1 MRITRRFHAC
11 VDYTHGDTT
20 VIVDPGSFETPEN
33 LDSADAVLITHIHPD
48 HVDAAA
54 LDAAKTKNPALAIY
68 GPAELAEHLSSEYT
82 VVADGDTFTVGE
94 ITVETFETPHGTITS
109 FIPLPENLGFI
120 LNGTVFQTG
129 DSFPRLSERLRGVE
143 TVLIPVSAPWL
154 KMLDVDTYLGES
166 KPPRF
171 IGIHDGIDNDNGVTL
186 RTGLLTKLA
195 QHHDLEFT
203 PLRPG
208 ESVEV

>member
-1 MRITRRFHAC
+1 MAGMRITRRFHAC

-20 VIVDPGSFETPEN
+20 VTVDPGSFET
-33 LDSADAVLITHIHPD
+33 
-48 HVDAAA
+48 
-54 LDAAKTKNPALAIY
+54 
-68 GPAELAEHLSSEYT
+68 
-82 VVADGDTFTVGE
+82 
-94 ITVETFETPHGTITS
+94 
-109 FIPLPENLGFI
+109 PENLGFI